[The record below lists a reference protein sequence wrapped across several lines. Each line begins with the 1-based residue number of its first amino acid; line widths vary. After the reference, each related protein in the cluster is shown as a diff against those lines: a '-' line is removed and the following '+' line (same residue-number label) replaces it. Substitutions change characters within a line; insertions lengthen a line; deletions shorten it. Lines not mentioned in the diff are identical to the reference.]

1 MHFEEANRLQR
12 DLQSLA
18 TLSSRV
24 SRLSQVVTEN
34 NLVIVTGA
42 GEDRAAHVVL
52 SGRLAMTR
60 QLDSP
65 DAPQD
70 VARFVAENFERY
82 RATPIARVDLE
93 PMMIVARWLRERG
106 EEGGVINLSG
116 PHLDASLVD

>member
-1 MHFEEANRLQR
+1 M
-12 DLQSLA
+12 
-18 TLSSRV
+18 
-24 SRLSQVVTEN
+24 VTEN

-65 DAPQD
+65 EAPQD
-70 VARFVAENFERY
+70 VVRFVAENFDRY
-82 RATPIARVDLE
+82 RATPIARVELE

-116 PHLDASLVD
+116 PHLDVASMQNLHNQII